1 MYWLEAILHRALTVV
16 RSTCISHKLLEG
28 IGPALVRYQLQAA
41 ICHLLPNLTV
51 HMQPKT
57 LRVLMQPQTLET

>member
-1 MYWLEAILHRALTVV
+1 MYWLEAISLSALTVV

-28 IGPALVRYQLQAA
+28 IGPALVRCQLQAA
-41 ICHLLPNLTV
+41 SCHLLPKLTV
-51 HMQPKT
+51 RMQPQT